1 VRDGYDGRENYNA
14 VSMLLKYR
22 PIWPA
27 VAIIKSEICTFAG
40 GGLDFTRLRLIMD
53 LINKINQK
61 RELQNNIYVH
71 GSTTNNRRNHT
82 NIKQQSSC

>member
-27 VAIIKSEICTFAG
+27 VAIIKSEISTLFAG
-40 GGLDFTRLRLIMD
+40 WVRFFLQLYQI
-53 LINKINQK
+53 KINNGFNK
-61 RELQNNIYVH
+61 
-71 GSTTNNRRNHT
+71 
-82 NIKQQSSC
+82 